1 MDYKVCEACNK
12 KLALINFKKER
23 NICLY
28 CWSRGIKSKEDIK
41 PISKQLKYQTKV
53 DNSVSCLIPKVT
65 NLISSNIA
73 HLPGIYKITNTK
85 LKKYYIGQSSDL
97 HNRCANYKLL
107 KGYINFQLK
116 EDLKTYKPKYFT
128 FEVLEYL
135 PDSTEELRLEREA
148 YYKSLYD
155 FKQLYN
161 VLPGIES
168 KEAYQAWKVGKIDGN

>member
-41 PISKQLKYQTKV
+41 PTSKQLKYQTKV

-85 LKKYYIGQSSDL
+85 LNKYYIGQSSDL
-97 HNRCANYKLL
+97 HNRCDNYKLL

-135 PDSTEELRLEREA
+135 PDSSEEYRLDREA
-148 YYKSLYD
+148 YYKAQYQPSE
-155 FKQLYN
+155 LYN
-161 VLPGIES
+161 KI
-168 KEAYQAWKVGKIDGN
+168 VGKEDKAGYQNYLDSKGQL